1 MNKMYSSDK
10 EVLFSELLLA
20 LLLIRKM
27 LLLKNNL
34 KKSKLYFLENM

>member
-27 LLLKNNL
+27 LLLKNNP